1 MCGIAGIIWSSEK
14 QQAGSE
20 LIRQMT
26 DAIAHRGPNAAGH
39 WTEGPVA
46 LGHRRLSIIDLSTG
60 ANQPLWDASG
70 RYAIVFNGEI
80 YNFSDIRKELDG
92 YPFRTNGDT
101 EVILAAWQRWGEDC
115 LHRFFGMFA
124 FAIWDKQE
132 QELFMTRDRMGI
144 KPFYYFH
151 DEEKFLFGSEI
162 RALLASGQVP
172 RQIDP
177 RGLQDYLTYQT
188 VHAPRSLVQQVF
200 QLRPGE
206 CAILRAGRLNI
217 KTWWKLAPDEKR
229 EMSGNYETIKKDVR
243 ELLLRAVER
252 RLVSDVPLG
261 AFLSG
266 GIDSSA
272 VVALMAETAGR
283 QVDTF
288 SVVFEE
294 ARYDESYYAGL
305 VARRFN
311 TCHHPLL
318 LKPED
323 FLNALPDAL
332 RAMDAP
338 SGDGVNT
345 FVVSKVTKEAGV
357 TVALSGLGG
366 DELFAGY
373 SHFLYFLKLNKAKL
387 FWHLPRWLRLGGVMA
402 GSQVMKSHQKGR
414 LLEIAGA
421 GGPEIESVYPAMRK
435 LLSKGELDRVA
446 GRDKGRGHNGKYPDA
461 VQSLLARD
469 AAIHRLPLLSQ
480 LSVADIS
487 TYTQNVLLKDT
498 DQMSMAHALEVRV
511 PFFDHALVEYV
522 LQIPDEFKY
531 PDYPKK
537 LLVES
542 LHPLLPDEV
551 VFREKKGFDLPWKIW
566 LKKDLKK
573 FCEERLASL
582 AARDILDEGFI
593 SGLWQGFLSGKN
605 DNLWSRVWIFVVLE
619 DWLQRNI
626 DVAKT

>member
-1 MCGIAGIIWSSEK
+1 MCGIAGIIWNSEEK
-14 QQAGSE
+14 QAGAT
-20 LIRQMT
+20 IGRMT
-26 DAIAHRGPNAAGH
+26 DAIAHRGPNAEGH
-39 WTEGPVA
+39 WVEGPVA
-46 LGHRRLSIIDLSTG
+46 LGHRRLSIIDLSTE
-60 ANQPLWDASG
+60 ANQPLWDATG

-80 YNFSDIRKELDG
+80 YNFSAIREELSG
-92 YPFRTNGDT
+92 YPFRTKGDT
-101 EVILAAWQRWGEDC
+101 EVILAAFQRWGESC

-132 QELFMTRDRMGI
+132 RQLFMARDRMGI

-151 DEEKFLFGSEI
+151 DGEKFLFGSEI
-162 RALLASGQVP
+162 RALLASGLVP
-172 RQIDP
+172 KEIDP
-177 RGLQDYLTYQT
+177 QGLQDYLSYQT

-206 CAILRAGRLNI
+206 CATLKDGRLNI

-229 EMSGNYETIKKDVR
+229 EVAGDYETIKKEVR

-272 VVALMAETAGR
+272 VVALMSETAGR

-294 ARYDESYYAGL
+294 PRFDESYYANL
-305 VARRFN
+305 VAKRFN
-311 TCHHPLL
+311 TRHHPML
-318 LKPED
+318 LKATD
-323 FLNALPDAL
+323 FLDALPDAL

-345 FVVSKVTKEAGV
+345 YVVSKVTKEAGV

-373 SHFLYFLKLNKAKL
+373 SHFLYFLKLNRAGF
-387 FWHLPRWLRLGGVMA
+387 FWRIPRWLRLGGAMA
-402 GSQVMKSHQKGR
+402 GGSLMKRHQKGR

-421 GGPEIESVYPAMRK
+421 AGPAIAEVYPAMRK
-435 LLSKGELDRVA
+435 LLSREEIRQVA
-446 GRDKGRGHNGKYPDA
+446 GRSSDQYPDA
-461 VQSLLARD
+461 VQFLLRQD
-469 AAIHRLPLLSQ
+469 AAIHQLPLLSQ

-522 LQIPDEFKY
+522 LQIPDSFKY
-531 PDYPKK
+531 PTYPKK

-566 LKKDLKK
+566 LKTDLRA

-582 AARDILDEGFI
+582 SARNILNEAFI
-593 SGLWQGFLSGKN
+593 ADLWRQFLSGRN
-605 DNLWSRVWIFVVLE
+605 DNLWSRIWIFVVLE
-619 DWLQRNI
+619 DWLRQNM
-626 DVAKT
+626 D